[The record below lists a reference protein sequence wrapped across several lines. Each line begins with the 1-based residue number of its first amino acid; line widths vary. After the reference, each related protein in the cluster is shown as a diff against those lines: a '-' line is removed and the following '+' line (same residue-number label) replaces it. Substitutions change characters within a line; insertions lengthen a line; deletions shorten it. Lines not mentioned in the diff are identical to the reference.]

1 MQDKM
6 KTKYRI
12 QKAGTTVFQ
21 TFPENKKNVVLFSQD
36 FQSSIFVF
44 LQAGKVKFGDKKP
57 KENKLDLKFSFFV
70 VLFLC
75 SCLDMI

>member
-1 MQDKM
+1 MQNKM

-21 TFPENKKNVVLFSQD
+21 TFPENKKNVALFSQD

-57 KENKLDLKFSFFV
+57 KENKLDLKFSFLLFFFCV
-70 VLFLC
+70 VVW
-75 SCLDMI
+75 I

>member
-1 MQDKM
+1 M

-21 TFPENKKNVVLFSQD
+21 TFPENKKNVALFSQD

-57 KENKLDLKFSFFV
+57 KENKLDLKFSFLLFFFCV
-70 VLFLC
+70 VVW
-75 SCLDMI
+75 I